1 MTTQLVEGVNA
12 LETGFSDSPLAALV
26 RETIDNSDYSGETE
40 EGNTLSAIPFHQ
52 YMMLCLY
59 HPEYGYY
66 RTGSSRVGRE
76 GDFYTSSHIGE
87 WMGEQLASEL
97 SRLAGEWFPDS
108 DVVEVLDW
116 GGGTGRLSRQMLD
129 TWQRA
134 IESAEGKETNAERF
148 VLTIVEGN
156 PEHRRMAREGLAD
169 YIKAGK
175 ARVVDNDEGENL
187 PLRDRPAIIVANEL
201 LDAFPVHRLTVRAGR
216 LLEWGV
222 ACKEE
227 GRGLVPCL
235 MEPSK
240 PRLIEWITEE
250 GINLTDN
257 QTFELN
263 LDAADWV
270 AKLAGLVERAMFVFV
285 DYGDE
290 TEELISPHRMEGTFL
305 CYYQHQT
312 NNDPFRMPGEQDM
325 TSHVNFSHIRRSAER
340 AGLRELWYGTQK
352 TFLVESGILEK
363 LSAHAITDPFHP
375 TVRRNRA
382 IRQLLLSDGMSELF
396 KVQIFI
402 KP

>member
-1 MTTQLVEGVNA
+1 MITQLGEGVNA
-12 LETGFSDSPLAALV
+12 LVAGFSDSPLAALI
-26 RETIDNSDYSGETE
+26 REMIDNSDYSGNTE
-40 EGNTLSAIPFHQ
+40 EGRMLSAIPFHQ
-52 YMMLCLY
+52 YMTLCLY
-59 HPEYGYY
+59 HPEFGYY
-66 RTGSSRVGRE
+66 RAGSSRVGRE

-87 WMGEQLASEL
+87 LMGEQLASEL
-97 SRLAGEWFPDS
+97 SRLAGEWFPDDDS
-108 DVVEVLDW
+108 VEVLDW
-116 GGGTGRLSRQMLD
+116 GGGTGRLSRQMLE

-156 PEHRRMAREGLAD
+156 PEHRRLAREQLAD
-169 YIKAGK
+169 YIEAGK
-175 ARVVDNDEGENL
+175 VRVVDCDEGENL
-187 PLRDRPAIIVANEL
+187 RLRDRPVIIVANEL
-201 LDAFPVHRLTVRAGR
+201 LDAFPVHRLTKRGGR

-222 ACKEE
+222 ACEEE
-227 GRGLVPCL
+227 GRRLVPCL
-235 MEPSK
+235 MEPSN
-240 PRLIEWITEE
+240 PRLIEWIIEE
-250 GINLTDN
+250 GINPIDN

-270 AKLAGLVERAMFVFV
+270 AKLAGQVERALFVFV

-290 TEELISPHRMEGTFL
+290 TEELISPHRMDGTFL

-312 NNDPFRMPGEQDM
+312 NNDPYRIPGEQDM
-325 TSHVNFSHIRRSAER
+325 TSHVNFSHIRKSAER
-340 AGLRELWYGTQK
+340 AGLRELWYGSQK

-402 KP
+402 KT